1 MGTNRLTELLEQASA
16 EVPPPAMAATAWA
29 TARRVRRRRQLI
41 AGVAAF
47 ATVVAVSVPLSTRG
61 GTPPAPPAVTP
72 SAIAVAPGVD
82 AMPADLTRRTLAP
95 FPEALTI
102 PEDAAELSEHP
113 VDRAAA
119 VVQKVDL
126 EGRVDPPLYVLD
138 LDGDWTR
145 IDVGDLRPTRDE
157 NGNQAYALRS
167 TALSPD
173 GRRIAVPQPQAL
185 VVIDL
190 TTAEAHRVPVPG
202 YNEQVM
208 WWGDETVL
216 VGAGGPGVVRV
227 DWRTGAVTPE
237 PAGISAWSS
246 AGARQVSAGAIP
258 ELVVI
263 DGRRM
268 ARGWVLG
275 DPKPAW
281 ESPIDESGLPGG
293 YRISE
298 WYGPALPDDAGRVA
312 APAWGSRPG
321 FEGSEMLTVVN
332 ARTGVVERILDLG
345 FGRGK
350 GCCAALAWV
359 GDHVLLARTDREG
372 LITWDTRTGVV
383 TQVTVAPIEALL
395 SVRLP

>member
-1 MGTNRLTELLEQASA
+1 MGTNRLTELLEETAA
-16 EVPPPAMAATAWA
+16 EVPAPAFAATAWA

-47 ATVVAVSVPLSTRG
+47 ATVVAVSVPLRTG
-61 GTPPAPPAVTP
+61 GGEPAPPGVTP
-72 SAIAVAPGVD
+72 SAITVAAGVD
-82 AMPADLTRRTLAP
+82 VLPADLPRRAVPPLPAT
-95 FPEALTI
+95 LTI
-102 PEDAAELSEHP
+102 PADAPRLSEHP
-113 VDRAAA
+113 VERAAA
-119 VVQKVDL
+119 IVQKTEPDAD
-126 EGRVDPPLYVLD
+126 VDPDLHVLD
-138 LDGDWTR
+138 RAGGWTR
-145 IDVGDLRPTRDE
+145 IDVGDLAPTRDE
-157 NGNQAYALRS
+157 GGNQAYALRS

-173 GRRIAVPQPQAL
+173 GRRVAVPQRQAL
-185 VVIDL
+185 VIIDL
-190 TTAEAHRVPVPG
+190 TTAKVYRVAVPG

-208 WWGDETVL
+208 WWGEEIVL

-227 DWRTGAVTPE
+227 DWRAGTATPE
-237 PAGISAWSS
+237 PAGISAWNS
-246 AGARQVSAGAIP
+246 AGAREAGSGALT

-298 WYGPALPDDAGRVA
+298 WYGPALPDGAGRVA
-312 APAWGSRPG
+312 AAAWGSRPG
-321 FEGSEMLTVVN
+321 AEGSEMVTVVN
-332 ARTGVVERILDLG
+332 GRSGVVERILDLG

-350 GCCAALAWV
+350 MCCTTLDWV
-359 GDHVLLARTDREG
+359 GDHVLLVKTDREG

-383 TQVTVAPIEALL
+383 TQVTAGPIEALL